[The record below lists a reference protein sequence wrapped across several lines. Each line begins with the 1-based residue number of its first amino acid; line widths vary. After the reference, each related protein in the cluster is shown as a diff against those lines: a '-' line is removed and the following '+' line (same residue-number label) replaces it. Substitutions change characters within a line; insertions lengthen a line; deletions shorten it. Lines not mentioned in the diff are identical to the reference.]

1 MRSNPRPRSRG
12 WHYLAVLIVGF
23 AWASAT
29 LLAADDAPPKADS
42 ALKPHPTMLRYPDV
56 SKDRIVFLYAND
68 LWIVPREGGT
78 ALPLSGPAG
87 QELHPKFSA
96 DGKTIAFVANYDGN
110 QDLYT
115 IPIEGGAPTRV
126 THHPAGEALCDWTSD
141 GKLLFATNGLSN
153 LQRQTELYDADA
165 KGGLPHKLPV
175 PYGANGAISAD
186 GRTLAYTPHS
196 TDTRTW
202 KRYRGGM
209 ATDVWL
215 FDLKDHTSKRITEW
229 EGTDTLPMW
238 HGKTVYYL
246 SDAGE
251 THRLN
256 LWSYDTE
263 SGARQ
268 EITKF
273 KDYDVRWPSMGPGS
287 KDQGEIVFQNGSSL
301 YLLELDAREPRA
313 VSVTIPGDRPKIR
326 RRTIDT
332 SKDIMASGIS
342 PSGKRAV
349 FEARGDIWTVPAE
362 HGSPRNLTR
371 TDDVAERDP
380 SWSPDGRW
388 IAYFCDASG
397 EYELCIVQSDGSEP
411 PKRLTKDGA
420 VFRYDP
426 VWSPNSKQL
435 VFSDKSGAIYLHT
448 IDGETKKIDTHP
460 SAEQPRVR
468 WSHDSLWLTYTKDG
482 DRRRSA
488 IWLYDVAGGKA
499 QQVTAGRFNDSW
511 PVFDRKGDY
520 LFFASNRHF
529 ASPTYEDVG
538 TTFVYASTDVL
549 LAVPLRAEVGV
560 PRPPKS
566 DEEKWA
572 KPGEAEKDKEKDK
585 DAKKDEKKD
594 DGEKK
599 SDDGKGGDSKDK
611 ADEKKAEVKP
621 VKIEL
626 DGFERRVILLPVK
639 PGNFT
644 GLEVS
649 EDGKLVYVSRPP
661 RSPGGGGD
669 EAVIKI
675 LDIKADEKQEQTV
688 LDKASGFTISGDGK
702 KLLVRRGENYA
713 VVDAKADQKFEKT
726 LATKGLQS
734 TIDPRAEWRQMLR
747 ESWRLQ
753 RDFFYDPTM
762 HGVDWPQVYER
773 YKVVLEDCTSRED
786 VQYVIGEM
794 ISELN
799 VGHTYARTGGDLEKP
814 DSVSVGL
821 LGADYE
827 LHDGAYRI
835 AKIYEGAPWDVD
847 ARGPLSQSGVD
858 VKQGDYLLAVNG
870 LPLDAT
876 KDPWAAFQNLAGKT
890 VAIKVSAQP
899 KIDDRARE
907 LIVVPL
913 TSENELRYR
922 AWIERNR
929 AYVAEKTA
937 GRVGYLH
944 VPDTGVNGQNE
955 LFRQFS
961 GQTHADALII
971 DERWNGG
978 GQIPTRFIELLNRPV
993 TNYWARRDGDD
1004 STWPPDAQQGP
1015 KCMLINGLAGSGGDA
1030 FPAYFR
1036 QAKLGKLIGTRTW
1049 GGLVGI
1055 SGNPL
1060 LIDGGQV
1067 TVPTFAF
1074 YETDGTW
1081 GIEGHGVDPDIEV
1094 VDDPA
1099 RMTGGRDP
1107 QLDAAIDHMLD
1118 ELKRAPVSRPKRPA
1132 YPNRAG
1138 MGIKPED
1145 K

>member
-1 MRSNPRPRSRG
+1 MRSNPRKRAGG
-12 WHYLAVLIVGF
+12 WRYWAVLFVAI
-23 AWASAT
+23 AST
-29 LLAADDAPPKADS
+29 CPLILRADETPPKADA
-42 ALKPHPTMLRYPDV
+42 ALTPHPSMLRYPDV
-56 SKDRIVFLYAND
+56 SRDRIVFLYAND
-68 LWIVPREGGT
+68 LWLVPREGGT

-110 QDLYT
+110 LDLYT

-126 THHPAGEALCDWTSD
+126 THHPAGEALCDWANE
-141 GKLLFATNGLSN
+141 GRLLFSTNGLSN
-153 LQRQTELYDADA
+153 LQRQTELYEVEA
-165 KGGLPHKLPV
+165 KGGLPRKLPV

-186 GRTLAYTPHS
+186 GRTLAYTAHS

-209 ATDVWL
+209 ATDIWL

-251 THRLN
+251 SHRLN

-273 KDYDVRWPSMGPGS
+273 KDYDVRWPSMGPGT
-287 KDQGEIVFQNGSSL
+287 KDQGEIVFQNGSTL

-326 RRTIDT
+326 RRSIDT

-371 TDDVAERDP
+371 TDGVADRDP

-397 EYELCIVQSDGSEP
+397 EYELCIVQSDGSQP
-411 PKRLTKDGA
+411 SKRLTQDGA

-426 VWSPNSKQL
+426 TWSPNSKHL

-460 SAEQPRVR
+460 TAEQPRIR
-468 WSHDSLWLTYTKDG
+468 WSHDSAWLAYTKDG
-482 DRRRSA
+482 DRRRSS

-499 QQVTAGRFNDSW
+499 HQVTGGRFNDSW

-520 LFFASNRHF
+520 LFFASNRRF
-529 ASPTYEDVG
+529 TSPMYEDVG
-538 TTFVYASTDVL
+538 TTFVYANTDLL

-560 PRPPKS
+560 PKPPKS
-566 DEEKWA
+566 DEEKWS
-572 KPGEAEKDKEKDK
+572 KPGEANKDQKKDK
-585 DAKKDEKKD
+585 DAKQDGKD
-594 DGEKK
+594 DGQEKK
-599 SDDGKGGDSKDK
+599 SADEKPKDDKQKDDK
-611 ADEKKAEVKP
+611 AKPDEKKADAAP
-621 VKIEL
+621 LKIEL
-626 DGFERRVILLPVK
+626 DGFERRAIVLPVK

-649 EDGKLVYVSRPP
+649 EDGKLLYVNRPP
-661 RSPGGGGD
+661 RGGGGED
-669 EAVIKI
+669 ASIKI

-688 LDKASGFTISGDGK
+688 LDKAAGFTVSADGK

-713 VVDAKADQKFEKT
+713 IVDAKADQKFDKT

-747 ESWRLQ
+747 EAWRLQ
-753 RDFFYDPTM
+753 RDYFYDPTM

-786 VQYVIGEM
+786 VQFVIGEM

-799 VGHTYARTGGDLEKP
+799 VGHTYARTGGDMEKP

-835 AKIYEGAPWDVD
+835 VTIHEGGPWDVD
-847 ARGPLSQSGVD
+847 ARGPLSQPGVD
-858 VKQGDYLLAVNG
+858 VKQGDYLLSVNG
-870 LPLDAT
+870 LPLDAE

-890 VAIKVSAQP
+890 VTIQVSAAAQDRRSRP
-899 KIDDRARE
+899 GGDRRAVGQRERSALPRLDRAEPGPCRGKDWRTRG
-907 LIVVPL
+907 LCAC
-913 TSENELRYR
+913 SRH
-922 AWIERNR
+922 
-929 AYVAEKTA
+929 
-937 GRVGYLH
+937 GR
-944 VPDTGVNGQNE
+944 
-955 LFRQFS
+955 
-961 GQTHADALII
+961 
-971 DERWNGG
+971 
-978 GQIPTRFIELLNRPV
+978 
-993 TNYWARRDGDD
+993 
-1004 STWPPDAQQGP
+1004 
-1015 KCMLINGLAGSGGDA
+1015 K
-1030 FPAYFR
+1030 
-1036 QAKLGKLIGTRTW
+1036 
-1049 GGLVGI
+1049 
-1055 SGNPL
+1055 
-1060 LIDGGQV
+1060 
-1067 TVPTFAF
+1067 
-1074 YETDGTW
+1074 
-1081 GIEGHGVDPDIEV
+1081 
-1094 VDDPA
+1094 
-1099 RMTGGRDP
+1099 
-1107 QLDAAIDHMLD
+1107 
-1118 ELKRAPVSRPKRPA
+1118 RPKRIVSPVLRPDEPRRSDRRRALERRRPDPDPFYRIAEPA
-1132 YPNRAG
+1132 GNQLLGSSRRRRHDLAARRPARTEVHAHQRPGRLGGRRVSGLFPPGRLGQADRHPHLGRPGRYVGQSNSDRRRTSDRAHLRFL
-1138 MGIKPED
+1138 
-1145 K
+1145 